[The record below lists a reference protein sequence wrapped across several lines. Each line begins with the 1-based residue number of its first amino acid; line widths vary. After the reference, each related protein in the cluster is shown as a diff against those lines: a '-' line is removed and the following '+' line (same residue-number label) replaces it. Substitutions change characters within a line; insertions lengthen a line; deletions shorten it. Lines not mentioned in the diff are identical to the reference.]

1 MKQLT
6 CSSMTSCQFFYTDNG
21 PEPPQIFTL
30 VKVSDNKIAIKSGF
44 GRYISCSTTG
54 ELVGRAEA
62 IGPREMWEIVFENV
76 CKHAKKEQY
85 T

>member
-1 MKQLT
+1 MLKLKL
-6 CSSMTSCQFFYTDNG
+6 FLYTDNG

-30 VKVSDNKIAIKSGF
+30 VKVSDKKIAIKSGF

-62 IGPREMWEIVFENV
+62 IGPREVWEIVFESVSYRRLYISPFN
-76 CKHAKKEQY
+76 
-85 T
+85 TNLWP